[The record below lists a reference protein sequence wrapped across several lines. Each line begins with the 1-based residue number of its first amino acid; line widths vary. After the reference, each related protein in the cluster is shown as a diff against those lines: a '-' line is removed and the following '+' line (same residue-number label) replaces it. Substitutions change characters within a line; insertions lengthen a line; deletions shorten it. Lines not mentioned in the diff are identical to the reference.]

1 MTHAS
6 DQKDQQ
12 RAAERPTEF
21 TNEIGAII
29 CDRIID
35 DETLHSICSDPG
47 MPEMATVAL
56 WLANNAEF
64 RDRYACVRALQA
76 YGILDETIELVD
88 EVSIEPVEKVRANGR
103 VVRAPDRKGLPRRR
117 LRGEGRHLVAD
128 AVLCRAHPAAPALR
142 GRWKA
147 AAFISDPLSVCLML
161 PVPAT
166 TPFSPTS
173 RAAIIC

>member
-1 MTHAS
+1 MTRNPARQQNMAGSRVHGDEPMTHAS

-12 RAAERPTEF
+12 PAAERPTKF
-21 TNEIGAII
+21 TNEIGEII

-35 DETLHSICSDPG
+35 DETLHSICSDAR

-103 VVRAPDRKGLPRRR
+103 AVRAPDRKGLPRCR
-117 LRGEGRHLVAD
+117 LRCEARDLVAD
-128 AVLCRAHPAAPALR
+128 ALLARAR
-142 GRWKA
+142 Q
-147 AAFISDPLSVCLML
+147 LSPSNPIANL
-161 PVPAT
+161 
-166 TPFSPTS
+166 
-173 RAAIIC
+173 